1 MAYRSELQQAFI
13 PATFYN
19 ATQTEKLK
27 PGDLRIHTALKV
39 FVEFSDGAT
48 LRIPLRETSKD
59 WKYDTL
65 DSETLLGRAG
75 GSTVR
80 PYGWLDV
87 SLGSNSTLSY
97 VMPTVATEL
106 GYDTLFEF
114 HLDEMSVASSVNYA
128 TFVKAETCRVSFH
141 F

>member
-1 MAYRSELQQAFI
+1 M
-13 PATFYN
+13 
-19 ATQTEKLK
+19 
-27 PGDLRIHTALKV
+27 HTALKV

-65 DSETLLGRAG
+65 DSGTFGGGLG

-87 SLGSNSTLSY
+87 SLGPNSTLSY
-97 VMPTVATEL
+97 VMPTVATES

-128 TFVKAETCRVSFH
+128 TFVKAETCRVSL
-141 F
+141 